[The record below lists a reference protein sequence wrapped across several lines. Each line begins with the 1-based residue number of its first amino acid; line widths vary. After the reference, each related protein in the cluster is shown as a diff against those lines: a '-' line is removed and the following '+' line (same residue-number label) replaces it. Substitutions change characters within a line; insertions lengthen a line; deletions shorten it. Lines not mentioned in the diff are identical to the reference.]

1 MALNK
6 LAWRRPMGVR
16 MKRADEEDDTD
27 FTGLASVKQS
37 MEVEQRMRKERSESI
52 WGLNVDGIVFVVA
65 VVIAVIVVRAW
76 SAA

>member
-1 MALNK
+1 
-6 LAWRRPMGVR
+6 
-16 MKRADEEDDTD
+16 
-27 FTGLASVKQS
+27 

-52 WGLNVDGIVFVVA
+52 WGFNVDGIVFVVA